1 MESDMGCLRWGWR
14 EEGIRESNRFGSG
27 LALPVTVVEARHW
40 VLGVD
45 LPFLD
50 FEYIWVFPTIV
61 CRKKRQG
68 KQKEKAWRKTSRAGE
83 GGLPVRSALQ
93 PRDFQGQVVGAE
105 WGSLVRSGDECDVI
119 GRMMTTETT
128 RVGWDLSGDQPWTG
142 SCFLR
147 KELFVDYW
155 INQ

>member
-14 EEGIRESNRFGSG
+14 EEGIRESNRLGSG
-27 LALPVTVVEARHW
+27 LALPVTVVEARQW
-40 VLGVD
+40 VRGVD

-83 GGLPVRSALQ
+83 GGQS
-93 PRDFQGQVVGAE
+93 GQLCSPGTSKGRWLELSGEVWSGLEMNVTSLAE
-105 WGSLVRSGDECDVI
+105 WWQLKPPELGEISPGTSPERGRVSYAKSSLW
-119 GRMMTTETT
+119 TTE
-128 RVGWDLSGDQPWTG
+128 
-142 SCFLR
+142 
-147 KELFVDYW
+147 
-155 INQ
+155 